1 MSPERRRPP
10 ALERVEARETATNPN
25 YTIDRLS
32 KAIRHRQEMIEQWID
47 RYMPGVIQPEPGS
60 GLRLAGCLHCGQGL
74 AELDPGHELAWCPTC
89 RVSCELR
96 EYFERVGWPYPPE
109 WMLGREEGPKEPARA
124 DLQTLWVTYQ
134 HLLDRLTLSKEHRTE
149 LTGRREL
156 SPESIARVG
165 FKTSPQD
172 SGTIVADIAKHL
184 PEWPTV
190 PGLVGPSPRLNC
202 APGGL
207 LIPCRNFRG
216 EIFALKRGATE
227 AERAAGK
234 PKYAFVSSA
243 SKGGPSALAMASL
256 WLPPGWTYGIRKY
269 PVVRI
274 TEGELKAAILAERTG
289 IPTLS
294 TPSGIGTLA
303 ADSVQDAL
311 LALRPRELLVCPD
324 ADVFAKPKLAEKLKE
339 SVSELIR
346 LGRQVGF
353 KVYLE
358 SWQTEL
364 APELRHKGAD
374 DFLLAQ
380 PA

>member
-1 MSPERRRPP
+1 
-10 ALERVEARETATNPN
+10 
-25 YTIDRLS
+25 
-32 KAIRHRQEMIEQWID
+32 MIEQWID

-60 GLRLAGCLHCGQGL
+60 GLRLMGCMHCRQGL
-74 AELDPGHELAWCPTC
+74 VELDPGHELAWCPTC

-96 EYFERVGWPYPPE
+96 EYFESIGWAYPPE
-109 WMLGREEGPKEPARA
+109 WMLKAETKPVRVQEPARA
-124 DLQTLWVTYQ
+124 DLFTLFLVYQ
-134 HLLDRLTLSKEHRTE
+134 AILERLTLSDEHQAE
-149 LTGRREL
+149 LTGRRGL
-156 SPESIARVG
+156 RPETIRSIG
-165 FKTSPQD
+165 FKTFAGQPWPLF
-172 SGTIVADIAKHL
+172 ADIAKHL

-289 IPTLS
+289 VPTLS

-324 ADVFAKPKLAEKLKE
+324 SDVFAKPKLAEKLKE

-353 KVYLE
+353 KVYFE

-374 DFLLAQ
+374 DFLLAE